1 MQPTNLFASYFLVHA
16 LMLSISTASNV
27 TENEIK
33 GTYYERRKASSR
45 IEHGR
50 TIFTTHMEYLKRAY

>member
-1 MQPTNLFASYFLVHA
+1 MLLTNLFASYFLVHA

-33 GTYYERRKASSR
+33 GTYYERRKASEDS
-45 IEHGR
+45 ILNS
-50 TIFTTHMEYLKRAY
+50 IVSTHKNLRYH

>member
-1 MQPTNLFASYFLVHA
+1 MLLTNLFASYFLVHA

-33 GTYYERRKASSR
+33 GTYYERRKASEYS
-45 IEHGR
+45 ILNS
-50 TIFTTHMEYLKRAY
+50 IVSTHKNLRYH